1 MKACNI
7 CCRPFFCLS
16 MIRFTN
22 MRHLR
27 KHLLFLILIAVG
39 SNYMATGQV
48 VISGRHAK
56 FLREGDKSFITATIV
71 NKTNKPI
78 TGQVHLSLINPSND
92 SPVDGWFQNVFPS
105 QYYSIEADAEIRI
118 QFPIQAAFGYMQ
130 LLRYQLEATVLE
142 NKKDVIA
149 TTKYTDSFFVYTNR
163 ILVSD
168 SVVLKTSK
176 DTSIKGIFS
185 ALLNAPESST
195 HHNLRIS
202 FAASTPLDYWKL
214 QMGNKQFT
222 IAGRARFDSLLLG
235 DFISNDMGNYS
246 LQTSHSGSTNK
257 QQTKI
262 VWSHFNKV
270 EKPIKFLG
278 SFGLQKIIKHTING
292 RWVVL
297 PENATLH
304 VGDTLHVTVGI
315 STPIAFEK
323 IVLDENIMGGT
334 SLLLPQN
341 STAKKYASSFTQEIV
356 FNTLAQQQIHYQY
369 ILTAAGVFSTGNT
382 FVSIETNAS
391 KNKLRNNLIKL
402 FIPATEIRVEE

>member
-1 MKACNI
+1 MV
-7 CCRPFFCLS
+7 
-16 MIRFTN
+16 
-22 MRHLR
+22 
-27 KHLLFLILIAVG
+27 IAFSSIYVA
-39 SNYMATGQV
+39 NGQV
-48 VISGRHAK
+48 VISGRHAN
-56 FLREGDKSFITATIV
+56 FLREGDKSFITATVV
-71 NKTNKPI
+71 NKSNKPV
-78 TGQVHLSLINPSND
+78 TGQVHLSLINPTNN

-105 QYYSIEADAEIRI
+105 QFYSIDAGAETRI

-149 TTKYTDSFFVYTNR
+149 TSKYADSFFVYTNR

-168 SVVLKTSK
+168 SVALKTSK
-176 DTSIKGIFS
+176 DTIIKGIFS

-195 HHNLRIS
+195 HNNLRIS

-262 VWSHFNKV
+262 VWTSYHKV
-270 EKPIKFLG
+270 EKPINFLG

-292 RWVVL
+292 RWNVIA
-297 PENATLH
+297 ENATLH
-304 VGDTLHVTVGI
+304 VGDTLNVTITI
-315 STPIAFEK
+315 STPTAFTK
-323 IVLDENIMGGT
+323 IVLDENIMGGI

-356 FNTLAQQQIHYQY
+356 FNKLAQQQIHYQY

-382 FVSIETNAS
+382 FASIETNAS
-391 KNKLRNNLIKL
+391 KNKLRNNPIKL

>member
-1 MKACNI
+1 MK
-7 CCRPFFCLS
+7 P
-16 MIRFTN
+16 
-22 MRHLR
+22 LR
-27 KHLLFLILIAVG
+27 KHLLFLIVIAIG
-39 SNYMATGQV
+39 SIYMANGQV
-48 VISGRHAK
+48 VISGQHAN

-71 NKTNKPI
+71 NKNNKPV
-78 TGQVHLSLINPSND
+78 TGQVHLSLINPSNN

-105 QYYSIEADAEIRI
+105 QYYSIDAGANIRI
-118 QFPIQAAFGYMQ
+118 QFPIQAAFGYIQM
-130 LLRYQLEATVLE
+130 LRYQLEATVLE
-142 NKKDVIA
+142 NKKEVVA
-149 TTKYTDSFFVYTNR
+149 TSNYTDSFFVYTNR
-163 ILVSD
+163 VLVLD

-176 DTSIKGIFS
+176 DTIIKGIFS

-202 FAASTPLDYWKL
+202 FNASTPLDYWKL

-246 LQTSHSGSTNK
+246 LQTNHSGSNNK

-304 VGDTLHVTVGI
+304 VGDILDVTLII
-315 STPIAFEK
+315 STPTTFTK
-323 IVLDENIMGGT
+323 IVLGENIMGGT

-341 STAKKYASSFTQEIV
+341 STAKKYASSFTQEVIS
-356 FNTLAQQQIHYQY
+356 NKLAQQQIQYQY
-369 ILTAAGVFSTGNT
+369 ILTSAGDFSTGNT
-382 FVSIETNAS
+382 IVLIKTNTS
-391 KNKLRNNLIKL
+391 KQSPIKL